1 MKLSREKMFDW
12 RWLNNQ
18 TKFYVFFRLLLMAN
32 FNDKPCELITIRRG
46 QLMFSYE
53 SLSATLGV
61 SVQTL
66 RTTLRDL
73 QKTNEINI
81 QSTRRYSVLTICDY
95 DSWQGDENETN
106 IKSTYNQHTD
116 NKQITLSEER
126 NKEIKEENTNVLKK
140 KCPETDL
147 EQAFETF
154 RRKYKKY
161 GGSARGFETEFT
173 NLAKKHKDWKEIIPM
188 LDYALEEENKARQDA
203 LAKNEFFPQMKNLQ
217 TYINQRSWE
226 NYSDGWESYNPNAYH
241 PQGLEYD
248 DDFDAYRFYGGDP
261 TYDLFD
267 GYTNENRPDG
277 ARVVQQIFVYQ
288 WSALTRTWIKQ

>member
-32 FNDKPCELITIRRG
+32 FNDKPCELITVRRG

-81 QSTRRYSVLTICDY
+81 QSTRRYSILTICDY
-95 DSWQGDENETN
+95 DSWQWDENKTN
-106 IKSTYNQHTD
+106 IKSTYSQHTD

-126 NKEIKEENTNVLKK
+126 NKEIKEENTNVSKK
-140 KCPETDL
+140 KNKNTFDVREDLSYVDCFEDLWREWLDYKDEIKKQYKTQRGAKSAFSQLKNLSNGDERKAKAIL
-147 EQAFETF
+147 EQSY
-154 RRKYKKY
+154 RK
-161 GGSARGFETEFT
+161 SWDGFFDI
-173 NLAKKHKDWKEIIPM
+173 KDWDS
-188 LDYALEEENKARQDA
+188 LS
-203 LAKNEFFPQMKNLQ
+203 
-217 TYINQRSWE
+217 RS
-226 NYSDGWESYNPNAYH
+226 
-241 PQGLEYD
+241 Q
-248 DDFDAYRFYGGDP
+248 
-261 TYDLFD
+261 DLFP
-267 GYTNENRPDG
+267 EQDG
-277 ARVVQQIFVYQ
+277 AGEQPKYLVINGEIYR
-288 WSALTRTWIKQ
+288 